1 MPTRSMSAAAITVF
15 MLAVPAFSFS
25 LPQLFWPQKDIDS
38 SSVNSSTLAKKVLI
52 ASRDSG
58 YKRALVANIKEA
70 LKNDSVYVKWVGL
83 MQLKNEDASA
93 YGAIVLINT
102 CMAWDWDRNVN
113 AFLKRKKGA
122 GNVIVLTTSGSGKWL
137 PKRNPAGVDAIAG
150 ASSKPD
156 PAAADIVGR
165 IRNLLLRQDST
176 SIGQTV
182 SRKHLCREPI
192 SLP

>member
-1 MPTRSMSAAAITVF
+1 MPTRSMFAAVITVF

-25 LPQLFWPQKDIDS
+25 LPQLFWPQKDLDS
-38 SSVNSSTLAKKVLI
+38 SSVNKPALARKVLI
-52 ASRDSG
+52 ASRDSE
-58 YKRALVANIKEA
+58 YKRALARKIKEA
-70 LKNDSVYVKWVGL
+70 FIHDSVYIKCVGL
-83 MQLKNEDASA
+83 TQLKNEDASA

-113 AFLKRKKGA
+113 AFLKGKKGA

-150 ASSKPD
+150 ASSKSDPA

-165 IRNLLLRQDST
+165 IRKLLLR
-176 SIGQTV
+176 
-182 SRKHLCREPI
+182 
-192 SLP
+192 